1 MTKLEAIIQPS
12 KLDSVKEALREIGV
26 DGMTVSE
33 VRGHGR
39 QKGHTEVY
47 RGSEYTVDLLPKIKL
62 EMVLP
67 DTRVDE
73 VVETVLKVAK
83 TGRIGDGKIF
93 LSRVDEAIRIR
104 NEERGDA
111 AL

>member
-1 MTKLEAIIQPS
+1 MKKIEAIIQTSRLNP
-12 KLDSVKEALREIGV
+12 VKDALQEIGV

-47 RGSEYTVDLLPKIKL
+47 RGNEYVVDLLPKIKL
-62 EMVLP
+62 EIILP
-67 DTRVDE
+67 DALAE
-73 VVETVLKVAK
+73 AAIQAILKTAK
-83 TGRIGDGKIF
+83 TGKIGDGKIF
-93 LSRVDEAIRIR
+93 IYHVDEAIRIR